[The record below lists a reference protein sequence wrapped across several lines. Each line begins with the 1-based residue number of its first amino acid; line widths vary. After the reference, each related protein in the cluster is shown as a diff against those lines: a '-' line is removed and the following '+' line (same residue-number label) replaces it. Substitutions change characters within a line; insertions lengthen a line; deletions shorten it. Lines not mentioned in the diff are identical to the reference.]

1 MLARAGLCPRRAAA
15 AFLAEHDVR
24 LNGQR
29 VSELN
34 TYVEEDKIAETVLMV
49 DGERILLKS
58 DTVVVLLN
66 KPKGVVCSHRKQSIR
81 GKTLPTIFDLVPGEY
96 STWIFAGRLD
106 VSSEGLVVLSNDG
119 DHIYALTHPA
129 GGALKKY
136 YVRTNRP
143 LSEAERERSVKGITD
158 KGEKLRFLQI
168 EPLALPAEYHVWLRE
183 GRNREIRRLMERVG
197 VHVRRLVRLEL
208 GPYSL
213 GNLSPGR
220 WIVHDK
226 RLVQKQVVSHLTHTG
241 RKHKKT

>member
-24 LNGQR
+24 LNGER
-29 VSELN
+29 VTELN
-34 TYVEEDKIAETVLMV
+34 SYIDEDKIAETVLLV
-49 DGERILLKS
+49 DGERIFVKT
-58 DTVVVLLN
+58 DTAVVLLN
-66 KPKGVVCSHRKQSIR
+66 KPKGVVCSHRKQAIR
-81 GKTLPTIFDLVPGEY
+81 GKHLQTVFDLVPKEY
-96 STWIFAGRLD
+96 ATWFFAGRLD

-136 YVRTNRP
+136 YVRTSRP
-143 LSEAERERSVKGITD
+143 LSEAERERTMKGIID
-158 KGEKLRFLQI
+158 KGEKLRFVQI

-208 GPYSL
+208 GPYTL
-213 GNLSPGR
+213 GELSSGK
-220 WIVHDK
+220 WILHEK
-226 RLVQKQVVSHLTHTG
+226 GLVQKQVVSHLTHTT